1 VQQAR
6 AEKEEGQKE
15 QEGLRNE
22 LESRLAAVV
31 GELANEKE
39 ARSREAER
47 AKAET
52 ERLAA
57 NAKEGTNLATAEMV

>member
-1 VQQAR
+1 
-6 AEKEEGQKE
+6 
-15 QEGLRNE
+15 
-22 LESRLAAVV
+22 LAAVV